1 MAKGASKK
9 RASDGDSPVAKAVKE
24 AVKKDIRHDVKWKIR
39 HPRQHLPAGE
49 AFKIIGDALNA
60 FWGVEEDEVGAQLS
74 VLIICS
80 K

>member
-9 RASDGDSPVAKAVKE
+9 RGSDGDSDDVAKAVKR
-24 AVKKDIRHDVKWKIR
+24 AVRKDILKDLG
-39 HPRQHLPAGE
+39 HLKDLTAGD

-60 FWGVEEDEVGAQLS
+60 FWGVEEDEVGAQRS